1 MTFSRPEFVAL
12 VPIVLLLVILAVAAQ
27 SRRRRKLADAFGG
40 SEAARRLTSKDLY
53 RFPRRRLLCLT
64 VAGFALSLG
73 AAGPQVDLGTSLNP
87 LQPVDLLIA
96 VDLSLSMTGTDVA
109 PSRLERAKQVIQEI
123 TESMPD
129 ERIGLSVFADW
140 PYSVLPMTDDPTL
153 VRFFAEP
160 LTPELVLERDQG
172 TSLSSLIT
180 HAREMLE
187 TRRRPEA
194 QQVILLITDGEGH
207 ENEAVIMETVA
218 AAAAQGVRIWTA
230 GIGTRA
236 GSELTSLGE
245 DPVPVVGEDGQAIV
259 ARLNDGLLRRI
270 ANAGGGRFQNVSGR
284 VGLRSLLSS
293 FRRIDMESAP
303 GGEAAGLAFW
313 LVLLSIPLLLVD
325 GWLDASGVVE
335 SPRHKEGTA

>member
-1 MTFSRPEFVAL
+1 MMFSRPEFLAL
-12 VPIVLLLVILAVAAQ
+12 VPIVVLLVTLAVAAQ
-27 SRRRRKLADAFGG
+27 ARRRRKLADAFGG
-40 SEAARRLTSKDLY
+40 REAARRLTSKDLY
-53 RFPRRRLLCLT
+53 RFPRQRLLCLT
-64 VAGFALSLG
+64 AAGFALSLA

-153 VRFFAEP
+153 VRFFAEA
-160 LTPELVLERDQG
+160 LNPELVLERDQG
-172 TSLSSLIT
+172 TSLSSAIT

-207 ENEAVIMETVA
+207 ENEAVIMDTVA
-218 AAAAQGVRIWTA
+218 AAVAQGVRIWTA

-245 DPVPVVGEDGQAIV
+245 DPMPVVGEDGQAIV

-270 ANAGGGRFQNVSGR
+270 ADAGGGRFQNVSGR

-293 FRRIDMESAP
+293 FRRVDAESAP
-303 GGEAAGLAFW
+303 GGEAVGLAFW
-313 LVLLSIPLLLVD
+313 LVLFSIPLLLMD